1 MGSVLRRHR
10 RPAVTSA
17 VVAVLLAFP
26 VLVAGPA
33 QAAPA
38 TRASTGATHVRP
50 AAAPSSDVLQTLT
63 DLLARLLAGAPG
75 ASSAG
80 TVPTGLNA
88 RVTASTVRVGGVAC
102 GIRVFGSGFSPAVDT
117 IVTNAHVVAGVTNP
131 VVLRPN
137 GTTLPA
143 QVQTFDPVHDLAVLA
158 VPGLGEPALALA
170 GATVGEADG
179 VFGHPLGQ
187 APVAVTPAQVVRR
200 VTADVGD
207 IYGQGPAVRRL
218 LVLNARIQPG
228 DSGAPLVNNAGQV
241 VGVTFAAAIRRPTTA
256 FAIASE
262 ELAPVLARPRSG
274 GVSTGPCLPG

>member
-1 MGSVLRRHR
+1 M
-10 RPAVTSA
+10 TSA

-38 TRASTGATHVRP
+38 ATRASAGTGRIRP
-50 AAAPSSDVLQTLT
+50 ASAPSADVLQTLT
-63 DLLARLLAGAPG
+63 DLLARLLSGAPG
-75 ASSAG
+75 ASSAPA
-80 TVPTGLNA
+80 VPTGLIG
-88 RVTASTVRVGGVAC
+88 RVTASTVRISGVAC
-102 GIRVFGSGFSPAVDT
+102 NVRVFGSGFSPAANT

-131 VVLRPN
+131 VVLRPD
-137 GTTLPA
+137 GSTLAA
-143 QVQTFDPVHDLAVLA
+143 QVQVFDPKDDLAVLA
-158 VPGLGEPALALA
+158 VPGLGEPALPLA
-170 GATVGEADG
+170 GAATGESDA

-187 APVAVTPAQVVRR
+187 AAVAVTPARVVRR

-218 LVLNARIQPG
+218 LVLSARIEPG

-241 VGVTFAAAIRRPTTA
+241 VGVTFATAIRRPTTA

-262 ELAPVLARPRSG
+262 DLATVLARPRG
-274 GVSTGPCLPG
+274 ATVSTGP